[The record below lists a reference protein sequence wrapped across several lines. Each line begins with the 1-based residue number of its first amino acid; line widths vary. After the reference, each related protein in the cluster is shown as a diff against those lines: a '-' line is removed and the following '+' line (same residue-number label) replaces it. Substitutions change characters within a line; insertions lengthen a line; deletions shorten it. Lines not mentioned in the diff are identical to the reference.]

1 MLLGISSGI
10 KQINFDTIKT
20 DSSNNKMMKNMTK
33 NNVIVVGGGMVG
45 AAMAIKLAQ
54 QGFGVRIIEKHLI
67 DPSHIFSSDKVDI
80 RVSAINR
87 FSENL
92 LDELGAMPLLRQNR
106 IAPYQQLEAF
116 ERGGD
121 NLLFDCADIN
131 TTHLGH
137 LIENNLIQACLWQ
150 QFDHYK
156 IEVIEQATPITK
168 IEQTSDLI
176 TLEYGAQTYTA
187 DLVIAAD
194 GGQSQLRD
202 KANIGITGWQYQQH
216 CMGVLIKLDAP
227 QQIKTWQQFTPSG
240 PLAFLPMQAPHANL
254 IWYDDANTLQAF
266 KGLSP
271 TQLKTHILNKFPELA
286 GDFEVQTHAIFPL
299 TRQHANNYSQGRLV
313 LVGDAAHTINP
324 LAGQGVNLGFQDVVA
339 LAEVLDNAGDIGCPL
354 MLKEYERA
362 RRKANLLMMSMMDAC
377 YFGFSNQVAPLKWAR
392 SQFLKMANNTGPI
405 KNWVL
410 KYAISGELS

>member
-1 MLLGISSGI
+1 
-10 KQINFDTIKT
+10 
-20 DSSNNKMMKNMTK
+20 MTK
-33 NNVIVVGGGMVG
+33 NKVIVVGAGMVG

-54 QGFGVRIIEKHLI
+54 QGKAVRIIEKKLI
-67 DPSHIFSSDKVDI
+67 NPQQVLSSDQVDI

-87 FSENL
+87 FSEKL
-92 LDELGAMPLLRQNR
+92 LDELGAMPLLQQSRL
-106 IAPYQQLEAF
+106 APYQQLEAF

-137 LIENNLIQACLWQ
+137 LIENNLIQASLWQ
-150 QFDHYK
+150 QFEQYN
-156 IEVIEQATPITK
+156 IGVIEQAAPITS
-168 IEQTSDLI
+168 IEQTSDAI
-176 TLEYGAQTYTA
+176 TLVYGEQTYTA

-194 GGQSQLRD
+194 GGQSQLRA

-227 QQIKTWQQFTPSG
+227 QQVKTWQQFTPTG
-240 PLAFLPMQAPHANL
+240 PLAFLPMQAPYANL
-254 IWYDDANTLQAF
+254 IWYDDANTLQSF
-266 KGLSP
+266 KGLNP
-271 TQLKTHILNKFPELA
+271 LQLKTHIVKKFPELA
-286 GDFEVQTHAIFPL
+286 GDFTVLKHAVFPL
-299 TRQHANNYSQGRLV
+299 ARQHANKYSQGRLV

-339 LAEVLDNAGDIGCPL
+339 LAQVLLSADDIGCPL
-354 MLKEYERA
+354 KLNEYEKS

-377 YFGFSNQVAPLKWAR
+377 YFGFSNQIAPLKWAR
-392 SQFLKMANNTGPI
+392 SQFLKIANNTGPV

-410 KYAISGELS
+410 KYAISGELN

>member
-1 MLLGISSGI
+1 
-10 KQINFDTIKT
+10 
-20 DSSNNKMMKNMTK
+20 MMKNMTQNK
-33 NNVIVVGGGMVG
+33 VIVVGGGMVG

-54 QGFGVRIIEKHLI
+54 QGKAVRIIEKHLI
-67 DPSHIFSSDKVDI
+67 DPSKILSSDIVDI

-92 LDELGAMPLLRQNR
+92 LDELGAMPILRQNR

-137 LIENNLIQACLWQ
+137 LIENNLIQASLWQ
-150 QFDHYK
+150 QFEQYN
-156 IEVIEQATPITK
+156 IEVIEQSAPITS
-168 IEQTSDLI
+168 IDQTQDAI
-176 TLEYGAQTYTA
+176 TLVYGEQTYTA

-194 GGQSQLRD
+194 GGQSQLRN

-227 QQIKTWQQFTPSG
+227 QQIKTWQQFTPTG
-240 PLAFLPMQAPHANL
+240 PLAFLPMQAPYANL
-254 IWYDDANTLQAF
+254 IWYDDANTLQEF

-271 TQLKTHILNKFPELA
+271 AELKVHILNKFPELA
-286 GDFEVQTHAIFPL
+286 GDFEVQSHAVFPL

-339 LAEVLDNAGDIGCPL
+339 LAEVLLSTSDVGCL
-354 MLKEYERA
+354 LKLKKYERS
-362 RRKANLLMMSMMDAC
+362 RRKANQLMMSMMDAC
-377 YFGFSNQVAPLKWAR
+377 YFGFSNQVTPLKWAR
-392 SQFLKMANNTGPI
+392 SQFLKMANNTGPL

>member
-1 MLLGISSGI
+1 MT
-10 KQINFDTIKT
+10 Q
-20 DSSNNKMMKNMTK
+20 NK
-33 NNVIVVGGGMVG
+33 VIVVGGGMVG

-54 QGFGVRIIEKHLI
+54 QGKAVRIIEKHLI
-67 DPSHIFSSDKVDI
+67 DPSKILSSDIVDI

-92 LDELGAMPLLRQNR
+92 LDELGAMPILRQNR

-137 LIENNLIQACLWQ
+137 LIENNLIQASLWQ
-150 QFDHYK
+150 QFEQYN
-156 IEVIEQATPITK
+156 IEVIEQSAPITS
-168 IEQTSDLI
+168 IDQTQDAI
-176 TLEYGAQTYTA
+176 TLVYGEQTYTA

-194 GGQSQLRD
+194 GGQSQLRN

-227 QQIKTWQQFTPSG
+227 QQIKTWQQFTPTG
-240 PLAFLPMQAPHANL
+240 PLAFLPMQAPYANL
-254 IWYDDANTLQAF
+254 IWYDDANTLQEF

-271 TQLKTHILNKFPELA
+271 AELKVHILNKFPELA
-286 GDFEVQTHAIFPL
+286 GDFEVQSHAVFPL

-339 LAEVLDNAGDIGCPL
+339 LAEVLLSTSDVGCL
-354 MLKEYERA
+354 LKLKKYERS
-362 RRKANLLMMSMMDAC
+362 RRKANQLMMSMMDAC
-377 YFGFSNQVAPLKWAR
+377 YFGFSNQVTPLKWAR
-392 SQFLKMANNTGPI
+392 SQFLKMANNTGPL

>member
-1 MLLGISSGI
+1 
-10 KQINFDTIKT
+10 
-20 DSSNNKMMKNMTK
+20 MTK

-67 DPSHIFSSDKVDI
+67 DPSQILSSDKVDI

-121 NLLFDCADIN
+121 NLLFDCSDIN

-137 LIENNLIQACLWQ
+137 LIENSLIQASLWQ

-168 IEQTSDLI
+168 IEQTDDLI
-176 TLEYGAQTYTA
+176 TLVYGAQTYTA

-194 GGQSQLRD
+194 GGQSQLRA

-240 PLAFLPMQAPHANL
+240 PLAFLPMQAPYANL

-266 KGLSP
+266 KGLNP
-271 TQLKTHILNKFPELA
+271 AELKMHILNKFPELA

-299 TRQHANNYSQGRLV
+299 TRQHANNYWV
-313 LVGDAAHTINP
+313 P
-324 LAGQGVNLGFQDVVA
+324 
-339 LAEVLDNAGDIGCPL
+339 DNA
-354 MLKEYERA
+354 
-362 RRKANLLMMSMMDAC
+362 
-377 YFGFSNQVAPLKWAR
+377 
-392 SQFLKMANNTGPI
+392 
-405 KNWVL
+405 
-410 KYAISGELS
+410 

>member
-1 MLLGISSGI
+1 
-10 KQINFDTIKT
+10 
-20 DSSNNKMMKNMTK
+20 MTK
-33 NNVIVVGGGMVG
+33 NKVIVVGAGMVG

-54 QGFGVRIIEKHLI
+54 QGKAVRIIEKKLI
-67 DPSHIFSSDKVDI
+67 NPQQVLSSDQVDI

-87 FSENL
+87 FSEKL
-92 LDELGAMPLLRQNR
+92 LDELGAMPLLKQSRL
-106 IAPYQQLEAF
+106 APYQQLEAF

-137 LIENNLIQACLWQ
+137 LIENNLIQASLWQ
-150 QFDHYK
+150 QFEQYN
-156 IEVIEQATPITK
+156 IEVIEQAAPITS
-168 IEQTSDLI
+168 IEQTSDAI
-176 TLEYGAQTYTA
+176 TLVYGEQTYTA

-194 GGQSQLRD
+194 GGQSQLRT

-227 QQIKTWQQFTPSG
+227 QQVKTWQQFTPTG
-240 PLAFLPMQAPHANL
+240 PLAFLPMQAPYANL
-254 IWYDDANTLQAF
+254 IWYDDANTLQSF
-266 KGLSP
+266 KGLNP
-271 TQLKTHILNKFPELA
+271 LQLKTHIVKKFPELA
-286 GDFEVQTHAIFPL
+286 GDFTVLKQAVFPL
-299 TRQHANNYSQGRLV
+299 ARQHANKYSQGRLV

-339 LAEVLDNAGDIGCPL
+339 LAQVLLSADDIGCPL
-354 MLKEYERA
+354 KLNEYEKS

-377 YFGFSNQVAPLKWAR
+377 YFGFSNQIAPLKWAR
-392 SQFLKMANNTGPI
+392 SQFLKIANNTGPV

-410 KYAISGELS
+410 KYAISGELN